1 MTMKKVQSTYL
12 WILNLK
18 NKCPYLIVFQ
28 TKLKITIFHSK
39 SIATSRT
46 FPAGSVKPPGCCD
59 WFELWHLHSRLP
71 LSLSFSSL
79 LYCEMAPQM
88 AALPHLFM
96 CFRTVVVSFP
106 PTCIK
111 HRGITNSHWQSQH
124 LGTYRHVVKQVLS
137 ERSLEE
143 CEVWP
148 LHFYT
153 TDKILHYQRSS
164 QFLSERV
171 PSARPLAVSSCNWTL
186 RQIQALLSTTYT
198 FPHFRHCRWPY
209 NPKDEVR
216 RLS

>member
-1 MTMKKVQSTYL
+1 MFICSCFSNKIKNYN
-12 WILNLK
+12 ILFETNRYFSGISGRLGK
-18 NKCPYLIVFQ
+18 
-28 TKLKITIFHSK
+28 
-39 SIATSRT
+39 TSQKGPR
-46 FPAGSVKPPGCCD
+46 CCD
-59 WFELWHLHSRLP
+59 WFEIWHLHSLLHVP

-124 LGTYRHVVKQVLS
+124 LGTYRHAVKQALS
-137 ERSLEE
+137 ERSEEE

-153 TDKILHYQRSS
+153 TDKLLRYQRSS
-164 QFLSERV
+164 QFLSGRV